1 MPQQAQIKELCAPI
15 AADVVTGVNVRK
27 PQVGQLPDQMVSLS
41 RRVSGLFVE
50 CLTGIVRKSLARAA
64 TFSRAAR
71 MLASAL
77 SPHVFSTA
85 NARTSCTPMKWSQNS
100 T

>member
-1 MPQQAQIKELCAPI
+1 MV
-15 AADVVTGVNVRK
+15 ADGTLLSVTGFADLHGK
-27 PQVGQLPDQMVSLS
+27 
-41 RRVSGLFVE
+41 RVCSGTSARVFLYGGTEVMSQ
-50 CLTGIVRKSLARAA
+50 KSLARAA

-85 NARTSCTPMKWSQNS
+85 NARTSCTPMKCSQNS